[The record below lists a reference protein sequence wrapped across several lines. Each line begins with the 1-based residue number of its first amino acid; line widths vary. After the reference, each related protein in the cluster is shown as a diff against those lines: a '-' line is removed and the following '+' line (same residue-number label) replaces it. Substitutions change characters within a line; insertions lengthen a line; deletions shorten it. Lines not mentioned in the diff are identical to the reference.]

1 MKIKKLIKKA
11 RLFLDSEERNRKEKK
26 KYLKHV
32 LRKLSKHE
40 KKLLDRLE
48 GASSDEERASVEKRL
63 ALVHAQRKKGL
74 GLVKELL
81 ESTDGSDGKDSA

>member
-11 RLFLDSEERNRKEKK
+11 RLFLDSDERDRKGKK

-40 KKLLDRLE
+40 KKLLGRLQD
-48 GASSDEERASVEKRL
+48 ASSDEERASVEKRL
-63 ALVHAQRKKGL
+63 ALVHAQRKKGV
-74 GLVKELL
+74 GLLKELL
-81 ESTDGSDGKDSA
+81 TSTDGSN